1 MFCRRHRRHQNRF
14 ETWNYFLKYVYSVMF
29 VCYHLKPNSPSQKN
43 IWRIDCLKR
52 WLLFQWNVDL
62 HLVFRHSN
70 GTLDGVKMKRAP
82 MMVMEM
88 KLGTRQRIGHLV
100 SLYSRF
106 GCFQTFLQNFRVSKN
121 AFGPEILR
129 YSKYFLGWPTKSSYW
144 SSINWQNTKEAFT
157 LLGLHFRWKDKSKNC
172 QDSNATYWRSM

>member
-1 MFCRRHRRHQNRF
+1 
-14 ETWNYFLKYVYSVMF
+14 MF

-43 IWRIDCLKR
+43 IWPIDCLKR

-62 HLVFRHSN
+62 HPVFRHSN

-106 GCFQTFLQNFRVSKN
+106 VVFRLFSQNFRVSKKTTV
-121 AFGPEILR
+121 PEILGR
-129 YSKYFLGWPTKSSYW
+129 ARNSRTFKVLFLGWSTKSSYR

-157 LLGLHFRWKDKSKNC
+157 LLGLHFRWKNKSKNC
-172 QDSNATYWRSM
+172 QDPNATYWRSM